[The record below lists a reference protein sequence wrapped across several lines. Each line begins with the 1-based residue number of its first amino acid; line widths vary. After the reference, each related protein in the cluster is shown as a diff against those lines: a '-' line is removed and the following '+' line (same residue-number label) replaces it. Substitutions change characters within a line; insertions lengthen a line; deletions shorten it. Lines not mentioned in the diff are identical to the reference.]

1 MVDGT
6 TIGDVARATFASI
19 WGDGLGTSQGL
30 SVDQASMK
38 ASGAGRGLRL
48 QYASLIATHFRQHGR
63 HGQYRWIYQLFTD
76 PDKRAAD
83 LLTGIRHH
91 LTVHETYRVN
101 LLTQIHRPIVDG
113 TTLLGELNTALGD
126 LRTNWEA
133 LRRLFISS
141 PEIADQQ
148 LNAFR
153 RLLNVRPV
161 DDLSRTIAAR
171 SLGPDE
177 IRKLGNNVFARLYG
191 SWLHLATLCRTQ
203 EVVALAATQTP
214 GVECGRLFFDTAF
227 RATLLERLSPIALGV
242 AFLVGGFSLI
252 RAAQNKA

>member
-83 LLTGIRHH
+83 L
-91 LTVHETYRVN
+91 
-101 LLTQIHRPIVDG
+101 
-113 TTLLGELNTALGD
+113 
-126 LRTNWEA
+126 
-133 LRRLFISS
+133 
-141 PEIADQQ
+141 
-148 LNAFR
+148 
-153 RLLNVRPV
+153 
-161 DDLSRTIAAR
+161 
-171 SLGPDE
+171 
-177 IRKLGNNVFARLYG
+177 
-191 SWLHLATLCRTQ
+191 
-203 EVVALAATQTP
+203 
-214 GVECGRLFFDTAF
+214 
-227 RATLLERLSPIALGV
+227 
-242 AFLVGGFSLI
+242 
-252 RAAQNKA
+252 